1 MAVEQSNETIKEL
14 ESQIERMDTKVADL
28 TSKVEL
34 LQSLLTKIIKD
45 QEVNPDLLTDIEY
58 VMLKND
64 LSAEERAEVSFFLI
78 QTQKEYKFEE
88 KVPSLSEFHN
98 GLLKT
103 LSIEA
108 EEQNNY
114 PIEISKRLIKEHIEL
129 DVFPVGNEI
138 LNKN

>member
-1 MAVEQSNETIKEL
+1 MSVEHSSKSIEEL

-78 QTQKEYKFEE
+78 QTQKEYKFEQ

-103 LSIEA
+103 LSIKA

>member
-1 MAVEQSNETIKEL
+1 MAVEHSNETIKEL

>member
-1 MAVEQSNETIKEL
+1 MSVEHSSKSIEEL

-78 QTQKEYKFEE
+78 QTQKEYKFEQ